1 MSDEAGKTQTPP
13 AAPTPA
19 AALASIQDFQKLAF
33 RVGVIVSAELHPQ
46 ADRLLVINVDLG
58 EPTPRQV
65 VAGIRASYQPAD
77 LLGKQ
82 VVVVANLQPAVLRG
96 IESQGMI
103 LAASDDSGIVVV
115 SPLRAVKPGSPVK

>member
-1 MSDEAGKTQTPP
+1 MTDEAGKTQTPP
-13 AAPTPA
+13 AAPIPI

-33 RVGVIVSAELHPQ
+33 RVGVIVAAEVHPQ
-46 ADRLLVINVDLG
+46 ADRLLVIKVDLG

-96 IESQGMI
+96 VESQGMI

-115 SPLRAVKPGSPVK
+115 SPQRAVKPGSTVK